1 MSDLLF
7 IDNNRDKIKLINLG
21 GSPAQYSIKEYQDS
35 SSFDKDTGAYKIRS
49 AVQYKGELLLAG
61 DFGLVYK
68 KNGVWVDYMIFSGGG
83 DRYSSTGWLMNA
95 IYQVAV
101 DNIGDKLIVLGNF
114 ENVKINPEDNPI
126 LSKNLIIVREDANG
140 VLSLPYP
147 NIKDISKNFP
157 VIKANVFP
165 LVSTDSTSN
174 VYSDDNIVSLYA
186 YDDNIWVLD
195 KGIYSFKDVE
205 INDYGIINSDVSLV
219 EPLDNLY
226 KINLTTN
233 TLTKYKVRGEILSDT
248 LIENGNSAKV
258 YITSGVNK
266 QVNSIKYN
274 QTLFYILDLSS
285 NQFLSD
291 QVHNQKIVKSVPIN
305 DNQFYFVSSQSNTG
319 VSNTDIENN
328 PNFITGVRNNS
339 SGELSQTTDTFFGS
353 GKRNQPFKTNG
364 LQEDNNLF
372 SILTSSIKGVLTLTI
387 NMRWLV
393 TNQIPSNLKIVV
405 KKNDENF
412 QEVTYDTNDRT
423 KVVTIPVLAG
433 DKISFLVDQNY
444 YTNFVIDF
452 EAYVDNI
459 NTFYAKDLSFAR
471 HLSDVT
477 FTKIHNGIK
486 TNNDSKQSSAVLL
499 DSNSNIWFLKPETS
513 DYMIDLKDSVEYGGR
528 LVKYTLPSNIT
539 PIDVVLGDDVI
550 AVLTEDGNI
559 YTWGKNTL
567 GQLGASLSENSI
579 IDQAPVKVD
588 GENYVSVFACNN
600 TFYAIDEDNNMY
612 AWGSNVILGY
622 QSDNTRTKLSTGLIP
637 NLDADFTNT
646 PKQIFITLGLRN
658 TPEKRACGKISNEA
672 NKKLAANKWE
682 SVSIGPTDVYAIDK
696 LGLMYYWG
704 DHQEKSNLFSFDF
717 SKSNIRP
724 RLNNELPVF
733 MGAPGYTINY
743 LSQTELA
750 NGYSADNNEYFT
762 SKLSDYIL
770 NGQSINSTV
779 SEDLEPF
786 ENRVIDFIELKNNQ
800 YKLSLQIEDT
810 DLYFNDMIVKN
821 VKKGDTICRIKI
833 QDKTLN
839 SITNAFG
846 ATVNA
851 AYRSITAKYDG
862 LVIINP
868 SYLNKLSGTNLKDS
882 FYSNLL
888 LFYYNVY
895 NENFDISNP
904 GSYNT
909 VTHDSYVFQ
918 NPYSDTETNVSPIP
932 HSYTRTSNLTYQ
944 TSSVVYYES
953 TKGSFVWSKNTI
965 DKDANNSSEAI
976 NSIVKYDLFSGY
988 NANTIFNH
996 EYLKFT
1002 HDRPQT
1008 LSASLYHSYLN
1019 LSNDSKVQVRFRI
1032 IDQTVGTRIFSLC
1045 KTNTDGSYDCSQID
1059 TTQKTHDTLSN
1070 IGNTNIRFTSLNNSL
1085 IKIDS
1090 NVSFNRNIFTESKLI
1105 TDNSSEYALSTDGK
1119 IYVLPS
1125 GGNSKGVSKYNYAYI
1140 LNDPVLFSVDNSIT
1154 PNFVNSS
1161 AIVTSLVLYKHY
1173 IIVGGNF
1180 PDGNS
1185 QINLDNKFV
1194 IWDHYESRVLQ
1205 PTSGD

>member
-21 GSPAQYSIKEYQDS
+21 GSPTQYNIKEYQDS
-35 SSFDKDTGAYKIRS
+35 SAFDKDTGAYKIRS
-49 AVQYKGELLLAG
+49 AVEYKGKLLLAG
-61 DFGLVYK
+61 DFGLVYQK
-68 KNGVWVDYMIFSGGG
+68 DGVWVDYMTFSGGG
-83 DRYSSTGWLMNA
+83 DRYKSTGWLMNA
-95 IYQVAV
+95 VYQVSV
-101 DNIGDKLIVLGNF
+101 DNSGDKLIVLGNF
-114 ENVKINPEDNPI
+114 ENVKINPDDNPV

-140 VLSLPYP
+140 VLSLPYS
-147 NIKDISKNFP
+147 NIKDISKNLP

-165 LVSTDSTSN
+165 LTSTDAVNS

-186 YDDNIWVLD
+186 YDDNIWILD

-205 INDYGIINSDVSLV
+205 INDYGIINSDVSLT
-219 EPLDNLY
+219 EPVDNLY

-233 TLTKYKVRGEILSDT
+233 TLIKYKVRGEILSDT
-248 LIENGNSAKV
+248 LIENNNTAKV

-305 DNQFYFVSSQSNTG
+305 DNQFYFVSSQSNAG

-328 PNFITGVRNNS
+328 PNFITGVRNS
-339 SGELSQTTDTFFGS
+339 STGELSQTTDTFFGS

-372 SILTSSIKGVLTLTI
+372 SVLTSSIKGVMTLTI

-393 TNQIPSNLKIVV
+393 SNQIPSNLKIIV
-405 KKNDENF
+405 KKNEDNF
-412 QEVTYDTNDRT
+412 QEVAYDTNDRI

-444 YTNFVIDF
+444 YANFVIDF

-486 TNNDSKQSSAVLL
+486 TNSDAKQNSAVLL
-499 DSNSNIWFLKPETS
+499 DDNSNVWFLKPETL

-539 PIDVVLGDDVI
+539 PSDVVLGDDVI
-550 AVLTEDGNI
+550 AVLTTDGNI

-567 GQLGASLSENSI
+567 GQLGSSLAENSI
-579 IDQAPVKVD
+579 VDQFPVKVD
-588 GENYVSVFACNN
+588 GNNYVSIHVCNN
-600 TFYAIDEDNNMY
+600 TLYAIDEDNNMY
-612 AWGSNVILGY
+612 AWGSNIIFGY
-622 QSDNTRTKLSTGLIP
+622 QPDNTRIKLSTGLIP

-646 PKQIFITLGLRN
+646 PKEIFITLGLRN
-658 TPEKRACGKISNEA
+658 TPENRACGQISVENRSFA
-672 NKKLAANKWE
+672 GRKWS
-682 SVSIGPTDVYAIDK
+682 SVSIGPTDVYAIDQ

-704 DHQEKSNLFSFDF
+704 DYEEKGSLFSFDY

-724 RLNNELPVF
+724 RLNKGLPVF
-733 MGAPGYTINY
+733 IGAPGYTINY
-743 LSQTELA
+743 SSNVELT
-750 NGYSADNNEYFT
+750 NNYQADNNYYYT
-762 SKLSDYIL
+762 SKLSDYVL
-770 NGQSINSTV
+770 NNNSINSTV
-779 SEDLEPF
+779 SEDIEPF
-786 ENRVIDFIELKNNQ
+786 ENRAIDFIELKNSQ
-800 YKLSLQIEDT
+800 YKMSLEIEDE
-810 DLYFNDMIVKN
+810 DLYFSDMIVKN
-821 VKKGDTICRIKI
+821 VKKGDTILRIKI

-839 SITNAFG
+839 SITNKFG
-846 ATVNA
+846 ASVNA
-851 AYRSITAKYDG
+851 AYMSIKAKYSG
-862 LVIINP
+862 LVIVNP
-868 SYLNKLSGTNLKDS
+868 SYFSKLSGTNLKDS
-882 FYSNLL
+882 TYENLL
-888 LFYYNVY
+888 IFYYNVY
-895 NENFDISNP
+895 TENFNTNNP
-904 GSYNT
+904 GTYGR
-909 VTHDSYVFQ
+909 VVHDSYIYK
-918 NPYSDTETNVSPIP
+918 NPYSNTVTNVSPIP
-932 HSYTRTSNLTYQ
+932 YSYTRTSNLTYQ

-953 TKGSFVWSKNTI
+953 TGSSFIWSKNAI

-988 NANTIFNH
+988 NPDTIFNH

-1002 HDRPQT
+1002 SNKPQT
-1008 LSASLYHSYLN
+1008 LSSGLYHNYLN
-1019 LSNDSKVQVRFRI
+1019 LSDTSDIQIRFRI
-1032 IDQTVGTRIFSLC
+1032 IDQTIGTRIFSLC
-1045 KTNTDGSYDCSQID
+1045 KTNADGSYDCSQVD
-1059 TTQKTHDTLSN
+1059 TTQKTHDTLNSA
-1070 IGNTNIRFTSLNNSL
+1070 GTTNIRFTSLNNGL
-1085 IKIDS
+1085 LKIDS
-1090 NVSFNRNIFTESKLI
+1090 NISFNRNIFTESKSI
-1105 TDNSSEYALSTDGK
+1105 TGNSNEYALSTDGK
-1119 IYVLPS
+1119 IYVLPAGATS
-1125 GGNSKGVSKYNYAYI
+1125 QGVSKYNYAYV
-1140 LNDPVLFSVDNSIT
+1140 LNDPVLFNIDNSAP

-1161 AIVTSLVLYKHY
+1161 AIVTSLILYRNY

-1185 QINLDNKFV
+1185 QINLDNNFV